1 MKNKI
6 FLGDCLDIMPNF
18 ESKSV
23 DLILADLPYGTT
35 DCFWDSIIPLNLLWE
50 QYERIIKDNGNIVL
64 FSSQPFTSV
73 LVSSNISLYK
83 YDYVWEKSNHSNP
96 FIAKN
101 QPLRIYENIS
111 VFYKDFTNSKI
122 KEIYFKELK
131 KYFQR
136 ILNESGFTRNGII
149 KSYGERV
156 SRCFRTD
163 KNWAIPSKDTYF
175 NLVSSLQIVDYLE
188 YEEILYLYE
197 EERNKIRSTFNIETR
212 EVSKKSRTTS
222 SSIFGRDNITHKNY
236 EQVETGYL
244 KNILKFDLDEERFH
258 PTQKPLALLEKLIS
272 IYSNKGDLVLD
283 NVFGS
288 GNTLLAAKN
297 INRFYVGIE
306 KEKKYYDIAVERL
319 R

>member
-6 FLGDCLDIMPNF
+6 FLGDCLDIMPKF
-18 ESKSV
+18 EDKSV

-35 DCFWDSIIPLNLLWE
+35 DCFWDSIIPLDLLWK

-73 LVSSNISLYK
+73 LVSSNLSLYK
-83 YDYVWEKSNHSNP
+83 YDYIWEKTNHSNP

-122 KEIYFKELK
+122 KEIYFVELK

-136 ILNESGFTRNGII
+136 VLKESGLTRNKVIDF
-149 KSYGERV
+149 YGEGA

-163 KNWAIPSKDTYF
+163 KNWTIPSKTTYID
-175 NLVSSLQIVDYLE
+175 LISSLKVINYIE
-188 YEEILYLYE
+188 YEEILFLYE
-197 EERNKIRSTFNIETR
+197 EERNKIRNTFNF
-212 EVSKKSRTTS
+212 EVNKISKKSKTTS
-222 SSIFGRDNITHKNY
+222 SIIFGRDKNTDEVY
-236 EQVETGYL
+236 EQTKSGYL

-258 PTQKPLALLEKLIS
+258 PTQKPLKLLKKLIN
-272 IYSNKGDLVLD
+272 IYSNSGDLVLD

-288 GNTLLAAKN
+288 GNTLLAAKED
-297 INRFYVGIE
+297 NRFYIGIE